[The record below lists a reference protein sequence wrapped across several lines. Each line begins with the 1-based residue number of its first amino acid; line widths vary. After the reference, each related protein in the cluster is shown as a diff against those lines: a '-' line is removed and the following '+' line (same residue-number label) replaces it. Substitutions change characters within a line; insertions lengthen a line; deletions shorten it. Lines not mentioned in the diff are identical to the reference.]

1 MKEQFI
7 NRYPLSKT
15 LRFAL
20 IPVGE
25 TENNFNKNLLL
36 ERDKQRAENYEKVKG
51 YIDRFHKEYIESVLS
66 KARIEKV
73 DEYANL
79 YWKSNKDDSDAKAM
93 ESLENDMRKQIS
105 KQLTSTEIYK
115 KRLFGKELICEDLPA
130 FLTDENEKETVECFK
145 NFTTYFNGF
154 HTNRKNMYSSDGKS
168 TAIAYRCINDNLP
181 RFLDNVKSFQKVFD
195 NLSDEIITKLN
206 TDLYNIFGRNIED
219 IFSVDYFEFVLAQ
232 SGIEI
237 YNSMIGGYTCS
248 DKTKIQGLN
257 EYINLY
263 NQQVAK
269 NEKSKRLPLMKPLY
283 KQILSE
289 KDSVSFI
296 PEKFHS
302 DNEVLHAIGDYYNN
316 HIGDF
321 DLLTYALYKSKE
333 TGQESLF
340 DFLHE
345 IIAKAISFRI
355 GIEDCLISS
364 HEDDE
369 NILKP
374 DTVSNVTSDEF

>member
-15 LRFAL
+15 LRFSL
-20 IPVGE
+20 LPVGE
-25 TENNFNKNLLL
+25 TENNFNKNFLL

-79 YWKSNKDDSDAKAM
+79 YWKSNKDDSDIKAM

-105 KQLTSTEIYK
+105 KQLTSIEIYK
-115 KRLFGKELICEDLPA
+115 RLFEKELICEDLPA
-130 FLTDENEKETVECFK
+130 FLTDKDERETVECFRS
-145 NFTTYFNGF
+145 FTTYFKGF
-154 HTNRKNMYSSDGKS
+154 NTNRKNMYSSDEKS

-181 RFLDNVKSFQKVFD
+181 RFLDNVKSFQKVLN
-195 NLSDEIITKLN
+195 NLSDETVTKLN

-232 SGIEI
+232 SGINI
-237 YNSMIGGYTCS
+237 YKSMIGGYTCS
-248 DKTKIQGLN
+248 DGTKIQGLN
-257 EYINLY
+257 ECINLY

-296 PEKFHS
+296 PEKFNS
-302 DNEVLHAIGDYYNN
+302 DNEVLLAIEDYYNS
-316 HIGDF
+316 HIGDI
-321 DLLTYALYKSKE
+321 DLLK
-333 TGQESLF
+333 
-340 DFLHE
+340 
-345 IIAKAISFRI
+345 I
-355 GIEDCLISS
+355 GRA
-364 HEDDE
+364 H
-369 NILKP
+369 
-374 DTVSNVTSDEF
+374 V